1 MKCHKCNAE
10 MGSEDVFCGE
20 CGASVPKAAA
30 EVKVETEVKAETT
43 CPSCGAEMNAG
54 EVFCGECGH
63 QIKSEQIEKAERS
76 GNEYPLVPMALTAA
90 LIFILL
96 FIQSQ
101 LESSGLFDDWVTTEN
116 FRFFAIVVGCI
127 IASITGIAVGLY
139 IIIKSVKMLDRK
151 FHSFSIFFLISLVV
165 FLATEALIVIF
176 GPWEY
181 IDAAFSITSAA
192 LFSVVTSLIIIG
204 VSSLSSREMGG
215 QA

>member
-20 CGASVPKAAA
+20 CGASAPKAAA
-30 EVKVETEVKAETT
+30 EVKVEPEVKAETT

-63 QIKSEQIEKAERS
+63 QIKSGQTEKAEQP
-76 GNEYPLVPMALTAA
+76 GNEYPLVPIILTAG

-96 FIQSQ
+96 SIQSQ

-116 FRFFAIVVGCI
+116 FRFFATVVGCI
-127 IASITGIAVGLY
+127 IASITGITVGLY
-139 IIIKSVKMLDRK
+139 IIIKSVKMSDRK
-151 FHSFSIFFLISLVV
+151 FHGFSVFFLTSLVM

-181 IDAAFSITSAA
+181 IDAVFSITSAA
-192 LFSVVTSLIIIG
+192 LFSVVTSLIIVG
-204 VSSLSSREMGG
+204 MSSLSPRKMGG
-215 QA
+215 